1 MDKATMELL
10 ARRAGLAKALAE
22 FPDDVA
28 AAAKQAA
35 DVMSKIKQPT
45 DPARRAVAADARGEG
60 AMRDGPWASCTG

>member
-28 AAAKQAA
+28 AAARQADDVASRIKPPA
-35 DVMSKIKQPT
+35 D
-45 DPARRAVAADARGEG
+45 RAAEPWPPMKAGRGL
-60 AMRDGPWASCTG
+60 